1 MTRYARRYRHIA
13 RKLSRLD
20 LMAGSMDETFALE
33 ELELMDRDADRRFLD
48 FYGDRGLR
56 MALEKYGIWQALE
69 RRGYRDIELS
79 THADDDRHTLVVWA
93 EGDGCPRTHL
103 VELVVRKDRLVP
115 QAEPECASLEG
126 AFDVLTVD
134 WLTLR
139 HPLGQFAPE
148 RPRLPGQDAPG
159 LGIGERVVETLFRVV
174 DRLGLD
180 AMMTVAEH
188 FHNAVL
194 YRREIEFFDPHYAGR
209 CAALEQLLMERE
221 GLSLAAASWAVD
233 WGLVRDEGEVFAW
246 RGEAQ
251 VWSRDGGLREW
262 LKSATYRARMQESIE
277 QSAFRLDRSAFDER
291 WQQEAPALEGRAQPE
306 EPSDADHGL

>member
-20 LMAGSMDETFALE
+20 LMAGSMDETFLLE
-33 ELELMDRDADRRFLD
+33 ELDLMNRDADRRFLD

-56 MALEKYGIWQALE
+56 LALEKYGIWQALE

-79 THADDDRHTLVVWA
+79 THADDDRHSLVVWA
-93 EGDGCPRTHL
+93 EAEGCPRTHL
-103 VELVVRKDRLVP
+103 VELVVRRDRLVP
-115 QAEPECASLEG
+115 QAEPECSSLDG

-139 HPLGQFAPE
+139 HPLGHFSPE

-159 LGIGERVVETLFRVV
+159 LGIGERVVETLYRVV

-188 FHNAVL
+188 FHNAVI

-209 CAALEQLLMERE
+209 CLALEQLLMQRER
-221 GLSLAAASWAVD
+221 LSLTAASWAVE
-233 WGLVRDEGEVFAW
+233 WGLVRDAGAPLAW

-251 VWSRDGGLREW
+251 VWAREGGLRDW
-262 LKSATYRARMQESIE
+262 IGSKTYAARTRDSVDKSRFS
-277 QSAFRLDRSAFDER
+277 LDREAFDER
-291 WQQEAPALEGRAQPE
+291 WRQQAPSLEGLESSPVA
-306 EPSDADHGL
+306 